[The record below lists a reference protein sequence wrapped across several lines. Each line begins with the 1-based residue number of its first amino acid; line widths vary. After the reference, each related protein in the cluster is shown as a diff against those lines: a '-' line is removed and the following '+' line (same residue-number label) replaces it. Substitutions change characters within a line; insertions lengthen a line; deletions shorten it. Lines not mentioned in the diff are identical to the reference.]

1 MVKYFSNQISIHH
14 EGQNILCDLCNKT
27 FSASEYLEIHIRKF
41 HTVQES
47 TSNLVTTPIHSKVPK
62 DDEEDSSTNNEC
74 DSCGKSFDT
83 SNYLNRHIY
92 QVHILG
98 KKNYTCDF
106 CGKSFSKQA
115 PNLKKH
121 IRIEITN
128 VPALNVTNATIVVN
142 HLVHLII

>member
-1 MVKYFSNQISIHH
+1 M
-14 EGQNILCDLCNKT
+14 
-27 FSASEYLEIHIRKF
+27 
-41 HTVQES
+41 
-47 TSNLVTTPIHSKVPK
+47 VTTPIHSKVPK
-62 DDEEDSSTNNEC
+62 DDKEDCSTNNEC

-98 KKNYTCDF
+98 NKNYKCDF